1 MKCMKRNL
9 CAKTKSTAFIVLQL
23 IFTVLLCSFASDA
36 FAQTYTGKASYY
48 SNAFHGRRCANGEK
62 YDMYKLTCAHKSLPF
77 GTKLKVTNQKNGKT
91 TIVKVTDRGPYAR
104 GRIIDLSKA
113 AAIELGMVASGVTT
127 VTVEVI
133 NESSERA
140 STAPTMILSEPEH
153 TDESLDML
161 PHLEPTTEYA
171 SLVR

>member
-1 MKCMKRNL
+1 MKRNL

-91 TIVKVTDRGPYAR
+91 LFNCVRKGSFITQ
-104 GRIIDLSKA
+104 RIFVSQQRLFQKKLKPKFIMIGHIKLFNK
-113 AAIELGMVASGVTT
+113 
-127 VTVEVI
+127 
-133 NESSERA
+133 RA
-140 STAPTMILSEPEH
+140 DFILKSALCYF
-153 TDESLDML
+153 SL
-161 PHLEPTTEYA
+161 
-171 SLVR
+171 